1 MNIKVQ
7 LPDRV
12 SAAALI
18 ENGLDFPEG
27 DILTFH
33 AYSDMMKARVLEL
46 IAAGQNVVV
55 KPTTEE
61 PRDGE
66 WFENT
71 Q

>member
-7 LPDRV
+7 LPGRV

-18 ENGLDFPEG
+18 ENGLDFPNG

-33 AYSDMMKARVLEL
+33 AYSDTMKARILEF
-46 IAAGQNVVV
+46 IALGQSVVV

-66 WFENT
+66 WFEAA